1 MNPPPRRVGVL
12 GWPLEHSLSPTIH
25 QHWMREAHL
34 PERTYE
40 VLPVPPDGLHAFLGR
55 LAGDGFAGCNVTV
68 PHKEAVFSYIESH
81 GALDATAGHLRA
93 VNLVVMDGGGKMEG
107 RNTDGYGFIESL
119 LERAPN
125 CLPCKKAVVLGAGGA
140 ARAIL
145 AALQD
150 HGVQSIA
157 VLNRTRERAGQLLQE
172 LRISNG
178 EVFGNEDI
186 RAATKNANILVHT
199 TSLGMPGAPSLGKGT
214 GVTPAELVGELASDA
229 VVLDIVYTPLQT
241 ELLQAAR
248 KQGLTAIDGLGMLI
262 HQAVP
267 SFEAW
272 FGVRPEV
279 TPALRARLEDELRS
293 RGSLG

>member
-1 MNPPPRRVGVL
+1 MNTSPRRVGVI
-12 GWPLEHSLSPTIH
+12 GWPLEHSLSPIIH
-25 QHWMREAHL
+25 QYWMREAGL
-34 PERTYE
+34 PEKIYE
-40 VLPVPPDGLHAFLGR
+40 AIPVLPDELPAFLGR
-55 LAGDGFAGCNVTV
+55 LAGKGFAGCNVTV

-81 GALDATAGHLRA
+81 GTLDATAKHLRA
-93 VNLVVMDGGGKMEG
+93 VNLVSITGSGKMEG

-119 LERAPN
+119 RERAPD
-125 CLPCKKAVVLGAGGA
+125 CLPCEKAVVLGAGGA

-145 AALQD
+145 AALQS
-150 HGVQSIA
+150 HGAQSIA
-157 VLNRTRERAGQLLQE
+157 VLNRTRKRAEQLIEE
-172 LRISNG
+172 LKISNG
-178 EVFGNEDI
+178 EVFGKDDV
-186 RAATKNANILVHT
+186 RAAIKNANLLVHT
-199 TSLGMPGAPSLGKGT
+199 TSLGMPGSPSLYEGI
-214 GVTPAELVGELASDA
+214 GVAPAELMSGLASAA

-248 KQGLTAIDGLGMLI
+248 KQELPAIDGLGMLM

-279 TPALRARLEDELRS
+279 TPTLRTLLEDELRS